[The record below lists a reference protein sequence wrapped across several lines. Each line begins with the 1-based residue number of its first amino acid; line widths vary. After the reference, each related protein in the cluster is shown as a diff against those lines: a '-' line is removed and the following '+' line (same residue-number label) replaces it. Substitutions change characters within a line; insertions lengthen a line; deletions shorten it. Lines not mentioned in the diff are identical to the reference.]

1 MLIPDTEQTA
11 GRIVFVHL
19 HPSGLIEST
28 ENRTVGIVGSSL
40 KRCAGRHECQIVQPT
55 IQRRQRYPDTTY
67 PPEGR
72 KVDVKPL

>member
-40 KRCAGRHECQIVQPT
+40 KRCAYE
-55 IQRRQRYPDTTY
+55 
-67 PPEGR
+67 
-72 KVDVKPL
+72 